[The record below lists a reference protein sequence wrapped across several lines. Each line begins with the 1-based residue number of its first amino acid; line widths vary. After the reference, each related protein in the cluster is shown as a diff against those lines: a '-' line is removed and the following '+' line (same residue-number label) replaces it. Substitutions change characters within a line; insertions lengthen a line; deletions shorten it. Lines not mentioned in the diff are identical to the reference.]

1 MPHRWPVALLGALA
15 AVAFVEAG
23 LARSGLAVDPVGLEW
38 RYADKAARGR
48 ARSAPILGL
57 ALADRDAAALAA
69 LCLGRLVPSVGGRRA
84 IRSRLV
90 GPQTPVK
97 PTPPWFAGGR
107 STLDRMLY
115 PADWRCL
122 PARRAAVE
130 RLLNRAAA
138 AGVAVHWLMPPFD
151 PETTARRAALGVE
164 ARYTEIALGLMA
176 EHPGLRVVDGRRL
189 ALRASM
195 RADPV
200 HLNRLGSEAFTA
212 RVADALA
219 DPDAP
224 RWADLGTGA
233 LPTGAG
239 SAIHDKRRSLGPL
252 SAGP

>member
-1 MPHRWPVALLGALA
+1 MRRPPPAATDLVLAHALA
-15 AVAFVEAG
+15 AG
-23 LARSGLAVDPVGLEW
+23 ARPRAILVDFAPFLLDG
-38 RYADKAARGR
+38 
-48 ARSAPILGL
+48 SAPPSEHLL
-57 ALADRDAAALAA
+57 PEVATPRDA

-130 RLLNRAAA
+130 RLLNRAAV

-164 ARYTEIALGLMA
+164 ARYTEFALGLMA

-189 ALRASM
+189 AQRASM

-200 HLNRLGSEAFTA
+200 HLNRLGAEAFTA

-224 RWADLGTGA
+224 RWADLGTDP
-233 LPTGAG
+233 LPAAAG
-239 SAIHDKRRSLGPL
+239 SAIHDKRRSMGPL
-252 SAGP
+252 AAGP